1 MIFLLTTL
9 GPRYIINLCLKL
21 EGGDQLT
28 ARKKPGP
35 HPEKPLEIEVKAR
48 VDKETF
54 EQLRYGWLPI
64 LSGKEGIRN
73 GFDTKGVVGG
83 CGWPA

>member
-1 MIFLLTTL
+1 M
-9 GPRYIINLCLKL
+9 
-21 EGGDQLT
+21 

-54 EQLRYGWLPI
+54 EQLHYCQDSLNANR
-64 LSGKEGIRN
+64 SETIRKSIK
-73 GFDTKGVVGG
+73 TLYEELKQK
-83 CGWPA
+83 

>member
-1 MIFLLTTL
+1 M
-9 GPRYIINLCLKL
+9 
-21 EGGDQLT
+21 

-54 EQLRYGWLPI
+54 EQLQCCQETLQVNRSETI
-64 LSGKEGIRN
+64 RKGIKSLYE
-73 GFDTKGVVGG
+73 DLHKK
-83 CGWPA
+83 

>member
-21 EGGDQLT
+21 EGGDPLT

-54 EQLRYGWLPI
+54 EQLRYCQDKLEVNR
-64 LSGKEGIRN
+64 SETIRRSIKSLYHELQ
-73 GFDTKGVVGG
+73 DIK
-83 CGWPA
+83 

>member
-1 MIFLLTTL
+1 M
-9 GPRYIINLCLKL
+9 
-21 EGGDQLT
+21 

-54 EQLRYGWLPI
+54 AQLQHCQDSLNVNR
-64 LSGKEGIRN
+64 SETIRKSIKTLYEELK
-73 GFDTKGVVGG
+73 DK
-83 CGWPA
+83 

>member
-1 MIFLLTTL
+1 M
-9 GPRYIINLCLKL
+9 
-21 EGGDQLT
+21 

-54 EQLRYGWLPI
+54 EQLQFCQNKMTANRSETIRKSIKSLYGEL
-64 LSGKEGIRN
+64 KE
-73 GFDTKGVVGG
+73 KK
-83 CGWPA
+83 